1 MRSIPAQKN
10 DNVLLGIGDDAAI
23 VGMAGKQTLVQ
34 TIDYIS
40 PVVNDPYG
48 FGQVAAANAL
58 SDIYAMGGVPGFAL
72 NLIGFPVNTLPM
84 RVMEEILRG
93 GADKLQEAGVS
104 IIGGHSYEDH
114 APKYGLCVTGYLDSD
129 YFVTK
134 KGAEPGD
141 VLILTKPV
149 GIGAITTG
157 IDLQLTPPDLEE
169 KVLEI
174 MTALNKGASEAMMKV
189 GVHACT
195 DVTGFGLLGHLYEM
209 ATAGSVSVEIRLSKV
224 PSVSQALELIE
235 QGAISNGTKN
245 NRRMLQDKIKWDSA
259 ISDTERWLL
268 YDSQTSGGLLIA
280 VSPEKKEA
288 LVSELQRV
296 NCMEAAEIGEIH
308 PGNQEAS
315 IHVAK

>member
-1 MRSIPAQKN
+1 
-10 DNVLLGIGDDAAI
+10 
-23 VGMAGKQTLVQ
+23 
-34 TIDYIS
+34 
-40 PVVNDPYG
+40 
-48 FGQVAAANAL
+48 
-58 SDIYAMGGVPGFAL
+58 
-72 NLIGFPVNTLPM
+72 
-84 RVMEEILRG
+84 
-93 GADKLQEAGVS
+93 
-104 IIGGHSYEDH
+104 
-114 APKYGLCVTGYLDSD
+114 
-129 YFVTK
+129 
-134 KGAEPGD
+134 
-141 VLILTKPV
+141 
-149 GIGAITTG
+149 
-157 IDLQLTPPDLEE
+157 
-169 KVLEI
+169 
-174 MTALNKGASEAMMKV
+174 MKV

-288 LVSELQRV
+288 LVSELQRM

-308 PGNQEAS
+308 LGNQEAS